1 VPVVVLVAG
10 GLYIVDIFTFEL
22 LEETPN
28 VNSDL
33 AATICPALG
42 GAPTVG
48 H

>member
-1 VPVVVLVAG
+1 LVLVAG
-10 GLYIVDIFTFEL
+10 GLYVVDIFTFEL

-28 VNSDL
+28 VHSDL

-42 GAPTVG
+42 GAPAVQ